1 MECGGGGWHCS
12 EIDKIVPPQI
22 NCVGE
27 AYHFHMLGKYGGLLW
42 FRKIGFISIAI
53 GAALLLI
60 DSISFLRRNAIGT
73 TPP

>member
-1 MECGGGGWHCS
+1 
-12 EIDKIVPPQI
+12 
-22 NCVGE
+22 
-27 AYHFHMLGKYGGLLW
+27 MLGKYGGLLW

-60 DSISFLRRNAIGT
+60 ASISFLRRNAIGT